1 MTISLICLPYA
12 GGSAQVYK
20 RWSNKL
26 HSAVRIVPAELA
38 GRGSRISE
46 PFYSNVEEA
55 VLDLLP
61 LVKETALAT
70 DSYAVFGHSMGSLL
84 GYELLHALNE
94 EGISLPSAV
103 FLSGRGAPHC
113 EQEKARQIHTLPD
126 DEFLNEVKKFGG
138 MPEELLKHQELLNMF
153 MPILRADFKLVGE
166 YEHRMRPP
174 LPLRLIILSGKDD
187 SNVEGSLGEWK
198 DYATRG
204 SELMLFDGGHFF
216 LHEREDEI
224 VDLINK
230 MLTEAPAPI

>member
-26 HSAVRIVPAELA
+26 HSAVRLVPAELA
-38 GRGSRISE
+38 GRGSRMSE
-46 PFYSNVEEA
+46 PFYSNLEEA
-55 VLDLLP
+55 VEDLLP
-61 LVKETALAT
+61 LVKETALAS
-70 DSYAVFGHSMGSLL
+70 DSYALFGHSMGSLL

-94 EGISLPSAV
+94 EGFPLPSAV

-113 EQEKARQIHTLPD
+113 EQDKARRIHTLPD
-126 DEFLNEVKKFGG
+126 DEFLNELKKLGG
-138 MPEELLKHQELLNMF
+138 MPDELFRHLELLNMF

-166 YEHRMRPP
+166 YEYRMRPP
-174 LPLRLIILSGKDD
+174 LPLRLTILSGKDD
-187 SNVEGSLGEWK
+187 VYVEGSLSEWEH
-198 DYATRG
+198 YATRG

-224 VDLINK
+224 VEVLNK